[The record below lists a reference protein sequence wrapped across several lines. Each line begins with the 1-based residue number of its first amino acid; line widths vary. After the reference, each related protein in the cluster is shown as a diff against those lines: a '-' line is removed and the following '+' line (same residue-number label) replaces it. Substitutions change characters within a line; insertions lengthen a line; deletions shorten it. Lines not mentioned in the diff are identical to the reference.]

1 MIHIYLMKIKIYHLK
16 KFLFK
21 SDEKETYS
29 SATSDMIEHNL
40 FFSSDFFF
48 FFLIILL
55 NILNFKLYTLYPVSC
70 ILYPVS
76 CILYPVSCILYPVSC
91 TLYSVLCFLYSTL
104 ISELSN
110 SKLCPRNRTKK
121 CSGTFNWP
129 QYIYQ

>member
-91 TLYSVLCFLYSTL
+91 ILPDNGTVFINHLLGCFRIRYNYFS
-104 ISELSN
+104 
-110 SKLCPRNRTKK
+110 SK
-121 CSGTFNWP
+121 
-129 QYIYQ
+129 IYKFIF